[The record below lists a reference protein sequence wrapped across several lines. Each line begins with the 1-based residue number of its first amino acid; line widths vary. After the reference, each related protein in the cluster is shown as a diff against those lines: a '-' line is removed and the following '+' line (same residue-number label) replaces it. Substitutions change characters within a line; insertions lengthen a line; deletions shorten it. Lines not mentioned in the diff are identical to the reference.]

1 MIKPQKIST
10 NWSEVPHGVT
20 YYFIGQPKTGKTTTA
35 SRWSE
40 KGTEGV
46 LLIDTDL
53 GSDYVEGANVVTATS
68 LNIPYRELKLD
79 GKSVIKNGKTQMEII
94 PPEERGYYYRSGENR
109 GKPMPVYSMVEIYQ
123 WLKQNFHK
131 QSEFN
136 TIVIDTIDVI
146 NKWIEEEVIKELGIT
161 GMGEGSWGAD
171 WFKARKR
178 NVDLIKKL
186 QLFIKKNG
194 YDLVLI
200 SHSKSSTSTDGKI
213 QLLPELP
220 RGLAY
225 ALSAKADVIGYTT
238 ANKEDGKYYI
248 SFQSYDE
255 RAVGSRLKPLAQKT
269 LLFDY
274 DAIKNEILNY
284 KEE

>member
-79 GKSVIKNGKTQMEII
+79 GKSVIKDGKTQMEII

-136 TIVIDTIDVI
+136 TIVICLLYTSDA
-146 NKWIEEEVIKELGIT
+146 
-161 GMGEGSWGAD
+161 AD
-171 WFKARKR
+171 
-178 NVDLIKKL
+178 
-186 QLFIKKNG
+186 
-194 YDLVLI
+194 
-200 SHSKSSTSTDGKI
+200 
-213 QLLPELP
+213 E
-220 RGLAY
+220 
-225 ALSAKADVIGYTT
+225 
-238 ANKEDGKYYI
+238 
-248 SFQSYDE
+248 
-255 RAVGSRLKPLAQKT
+255 
-269 LLFDY
+269 
-274 DAIKNEILNY
+274 
-284 KEE
+284 